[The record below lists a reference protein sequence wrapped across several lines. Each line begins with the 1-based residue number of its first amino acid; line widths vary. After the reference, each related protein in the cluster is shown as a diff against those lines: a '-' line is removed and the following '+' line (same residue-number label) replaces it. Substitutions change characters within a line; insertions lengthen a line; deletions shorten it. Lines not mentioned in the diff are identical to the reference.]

1 MVDIYQIFQPT
12 TRQYT
17 FLFEAHGTVSKIDH
31 ILGHKASLNKFK
43 IINIAPCIMSDHK
56 RIKLDLNKKRKS
68 RKYLN
73 TWILSNI
80 QLRNQWVTEVIRV
93 EIKSSQN
100 PMKMKIQNLWDTAE
114 AVPRGK
120 FIAISVYI
128 KKTNKQTETSQKI

>member
-1 MVDIYQIFQPT
+1 
-12 TRQYT
+12 
-17 FLFEAHGTVSKIDH
+17 
-31 ILGHKASLNKFK
+31 
-43 IINIAPCIMSDHK
+43 MSDHK